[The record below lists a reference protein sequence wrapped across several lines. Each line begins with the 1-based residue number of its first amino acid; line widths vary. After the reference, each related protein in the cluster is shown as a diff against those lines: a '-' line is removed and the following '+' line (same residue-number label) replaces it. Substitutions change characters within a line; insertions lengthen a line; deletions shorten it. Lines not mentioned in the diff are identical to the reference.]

1 MSHKTNT
8 PLTSNST
15 RNEQNL
21 QEEKLMKSNEATKY
35 LNVHRSTLMRW
46 YDNGT
51 LIPIKVAE
59 NGYKYYS
66 QKQLDIFKQEHPELC
81 KTVAQD
87 IKTVAQD
94 IKTVAQDIKTVA
106 DCDIGVKSASTALQ
120 NFNPS
125 AAPAKNDTPKSK
137 KSTALVKIDTP
148 IGGRVKK
155 NDQRIVTVTN
165 VKGEIKEADSE
176 QIQEVQKGLFQY
188 THDDKRH
195 DPNDKLIKIFFNLSD
210 DQYHAGQFVIKEGV
224 KNHTDVITPVSF
236 DQMNYVLVTERPR
249 LDQFDREVCLACI
262 SEQAIGN
269 SVTTIDTLYHCM
281 TGSATKRPTPQ
292 MAARIRMSILKL
304 MSTHISFDASEV
316 CKKFGYNSREPM
328 IYSGSVLWVEML
340 DNVQINGFYTT
351 CIHFIKRSPLFTLA
365 ELKNGQILS
374 YEKNYLNTPVN
385 NTSDFIPIKN
395 YIFRRIVEINKHK
408 LRPFITFEDIFEK
421 NGFNGI
427 SKLQKQ
433 RIRSYIDKCFLHWVK
448 HQVISSF
455 QLIKKGQSPY
465 GVSFNF

>member
-1 MSHKTNT
+1 MKHEKST
-8 PLTSNST
+8 PLTSNNT
-15 RNEQNL
+15 KNGEIM
-21 QEEKLMKSNEATKY
+21 QEEKLMKSGAAAKY
-35 LNVHRSTLMRW
+35 LGVHQSTLMRW

-51 LIPIKVAE
+51 LTPEKVAD

-66 QKQLDIFKQEHPELC
+66 QKQLDIFRQEHPNLC
-81 KTVAQD
+81 TDTQNLCTD
-87 IKTVAQD
+87 TQNLCTD
-94 IKTVAQDIKTVA
+94 TQNLCTDTQNLG
-106 DCDIGVKSASTALQ
+106 IGVKSTSKVLQ
-120 NFNPS
+120 NLNPS
-125 AAPAKNDTPKSK
+125 ATPAKSDTLKSK
-137 KSTALVKIDTP
+137 KSTAHVKIDTQ

-165 VKGEIKEADSE
+165 VQGETKEADSG

-210 DQYHAGQFVIKEGV
+210 DQYNAGQFIIKEGV

-236 DQMNYVLVTERPR
+236 DQMNYVLITERPR

-374 YEKNYLNTPVN
+374 YEKQYLNAPVN
-385 NTSDFIPIKN
+385 NTGDFIPIKN
-395 YIFRRIVEINKHK
+395 YVFRRIVEINKHK
-408 LRPFITFEDIFEK
+408 LRPFITFEDIFGK
-421 NGFNGI
+421 NGFAEA

-433 RIRSYIDKCFLHWVK
+433 RIRSYLNKCFQHWIK
-448 HQVISSF
+448 HQVISTF
-455 QLIKKGQSPY
+455 REIKQGRSPY
-465 GVSFNF
+465 GISFSF